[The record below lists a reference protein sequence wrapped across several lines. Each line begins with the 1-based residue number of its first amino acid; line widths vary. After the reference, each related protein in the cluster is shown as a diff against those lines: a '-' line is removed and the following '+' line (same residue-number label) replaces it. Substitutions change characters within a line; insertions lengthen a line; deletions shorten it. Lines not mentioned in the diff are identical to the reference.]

1 MLFLE
6 TLQILNDTFWKCIIM
21 NFKYG
26 FENNSELYLK
36 FDFSVC
42 CIFTVRRMATK
53 WYEIKFQ
60 SLTYVKGSFKS
71 IKIINKGKR
80 SSGYFRCTSRNKI
93 II

>member
-6 TLQILNDTFWKCIIM
+6 TLQILIDTFWKCIIIM
-21 NFKYG
+21 NFKYD

-36 FDFSVC
+36 IDFSEY

-60 SLTYVKGSFKS
+60 FLTHLKGSFES
-71 IKIINKGKR
+71 IKITDKGKI
-80 SSGYFRCTSRNKI
+80 SRDDVLDLLPEV
-93 II
+93 